1 MESEPLEQLPAT
13 KPGDRVLRR
22 TKKPRGMLHSV
33 CRSISRRF
41 KSITSKHQETR

>member
-22 TKKPRGMLHSV
+22 AKKSRGILQSV
-33 CRSISRRF
+33 YRGISRCFRAIGY
-41 KSITSKHQETR
+41 KRWETR